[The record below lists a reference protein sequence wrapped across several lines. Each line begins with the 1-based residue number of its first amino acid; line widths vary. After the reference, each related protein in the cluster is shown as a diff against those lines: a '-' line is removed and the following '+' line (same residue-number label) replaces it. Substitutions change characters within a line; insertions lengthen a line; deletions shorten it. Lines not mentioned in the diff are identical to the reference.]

1 MPWGTNS
8 CRDPASANLS
18 AVRELRR
25 ILMTTLINK
34 YRLRL
39 RFLLVRVAIC
49 AGLTAAV
56 VLIVRFS
63 FGVQATRQISNEL
76 RHCQERYQAL
86 QAQTD
91 AMLRQAAAILVES
104 AAIGGVPNKKVRP
117 PRQAVS
123 EAFAEQA
130 GFDLAVLVEG
140 NGKVAALRTTT
151 PNLLHE
157 DVKRLLAEWRN
168 ADSMDS
174 YWFLGGKLYRVH
186 RQLAGSPISGAEHQ
200 GVLIA
205 GTEFGPRL
213 APQLGAM
220 CSCDVAFEYGDG
232 IVAST
237 IDSARLSDLASQ
249 LPKLKSEIANR
260 PVSLRMGKEQYSA
273 LYLPLALSSPSLGLI
288 VLKSHEAS
296 RLLQLEFTKLMLAL
310 AVVAMVIGF
319 GLVLRVSDTF
329 AQPLG
334 NLVQAVRALEKGDFS
349 YPVKVRSND
358 EFAEITKAFDQM
370 RASLWETQQELLRSE
385 RLATIGRM
393 ASSISHDLRHPLTA
407 IVANSEFLSEEG
419 VGPEQ
424 RQDLHQEIQLAVEQM
439 NDLIES
445 LLEFSRGRES
455 SHIVRVRL
463 EDVVERAVHTV
474 RARPEFQAVD
484 IRVSCPNPIEC
495 AIHPLKIQRA
505 LSSLLINA
513 CEALSGTSGR
523 IEVSLTELKDL
534 VEIRVI
540 DDGPGIPGAVRETL
554 FQPFV
559 SHGKSNGT
567 GLGLAAVRKIC
578 RDHGGGAVLE
588 SSQPG
593 RTVFKLSLPNVS
605 Q

>member
-1 MPWGTNS
+1 
-8 CRDPASANLS
+8 
-18 AVRELRR
+18 
-25 ILMTTLINK
+25 MTTLINK

-63 FGVQATRQISNEL
+63 FGAHATRQISNEL

-91 AMLRQAAAILVES
+91 TMLRQAAAILAES
-104 AAIGGVPNKKVRP
+104 AAVREVPKEKGGDA
-117 PRQAVS
+117 RQELS
-123 EAFAEQA
+123 KSFAERA
-130 GFDLAVLVEG
+130 GIDLVVFFEG
-140 NGKVAALRTTT
+140 NGKVAALRTAT
-151 PNLLHE
+151 PNLPAE
-157 DVKRLLAEWRN
+157 DAERLLAGWRD
-168 ADSMDS
+168 ADSRDS
-174 YWFLGGKLYRVH
+174 YWFFAGKLYRVH
-186 RQLAGSPISGAEHQ
+186 RQSAGSPVSTAERQ
-200 GVLIA
+200 GVLVA
-205 GTEFGPRL
+205 GTELGPRV
-213 APQLGAM
+213 ASQLGAM
-220 CSCDVAFEYGDG
+220 CSCDVAFEYGDA

-237 IDSARLSDLASQ
+237 IGSARLSDLASQ
-249 LPKLKSEIANR
+249 LPNLKSEIADR
-260 PVSLRMGKEQYSA
+260 PASLRMGKEQFSA
-273 LYLPLALSSPSLGLI
+273 LYLPLALSSPSPGLI
-288 VLKSHEAS
+288 VLKSHEAT

-310 AVVAMVIGF
+310 AVVAMIIGF
-319 GLVLRVSDTF
+319 SLVLRVSDTF
-329 AQPLG
+329 ARPLG

-358 EFAEITKAFDQM
+358 ELAEVTQAFDQM
-370 RASLWETQQELLRSE
+370 RASLRDTQQELLRSE
-385 RLATIGRM
+385 RLATVGRM

-407 IVANSEFLSEEG
+407 IVANSEFLSEDG

-424 RQDLHQEIQLAVEQM
+424 RQGLHQEIQMAVEQM

-455 SHIVRVRL
+455 PHIVRVRL
-463 EDVVERAVHTV
+463 EDVIERAVHTV
-474 RARPEFQAVD
+474 RARPEFQAVA
-484 IRVSCPNPIEC
+484 ISVSCPNPIEC
-495 AIHPLKIQRA
+495 AIDPLKIQRA
-505 LSSLLINA
+505 LSNLLINA
-513 CEALSGTSGR
+513 CEALAGKSGR
-523 IEVSLTELKDL
+523 IEVSLTERKDL

-540 DDGPGIPGAVRETL
+540 DDGPGIPDAVRETL

-578 RDHGGGAVLE
+578 RDHGGDAVLE

-593 RTVFKLSLPNVS
+593 RTAFKLSLPCIS